1 MYYRIGN
8 FSQNFHKQILSN
20 KQQITSEALQL
31 KIISHTQSVLTA
43 LFYITLF
50 SAFSFGQNAN
60 LQTDLTKSFKQVQL
74 VQIDQTALRQAENS
88 KTLSITTANK
98 TFELNLIPRD
108 LRSPR
113 YKSEETTANGLKS
126 LEKGKVATFKGRVG
140 GEENSDVRLS
150 ISGAKIEGYF
160 AVGGERFYIEPAGK
174 YSEFAGAE
182 DFIIYQS
189 GDLSANIDLYC
200 EDNLIGKLEQSQK
213 SIENQIVQSPQTL
226 RVIEIA
232 TEADFELVTTFGN
245 SLQANNEI
253 LSLLNMVEGVYETE
267 LNLTFSVVYQ
277 HSWATTTGFFGAD
290 RTTYLNAF
298 KTYWNTNFPTTNV
311 PRDAAFMVSG
321 KTNFM
326 GQGQAFLGTICASP
340 VSAYAFTGYIN
351 SVEANRVLM
360 AHEIGHTLG
369 ANHAEAAQSCGGSV
383 MNSSLSNVTPFTFC
397 AFSRN
402 EIANHV
408 AVNGSCLA
416 EQISSGVKFDFD
428 GDRRADV
435 SVFRPS
441 NGVWYI
447 SNSGGG
453 FNIFQFGQNGD
464 KPVSADYDGDG
475 KSDAAVYRSGAWYRL
490 RSATN
495 TFDAIGFGLATDIP
509 APADF
514 DGDGKADV
522 AVFRP
527 SNGSWHILQSSNNS
541 YSATSFGSNGDI
553 PIPADFDGDGKADI
567 NVFRPSN
574 GVWYRMNSANNA
586 FYAAQFGSNGDK
598 PLMGDFDGDGKADL
612 AVWRPSNGAWYSLN
626 SSNGGFTAIGFGLS
640 TDIPVAGDYDGD
652 GRTDISVFRPSD
664 GVWHRLTSG
673 SGNAYSTVQF
683 GIGGDIS
690 IPSYY
695 ILP

>member
-1 MYYRIGN
+1 MK
-8 FSQNFHKQILSN
+8 FF
-20 KQQITSEALQL
+20 
-31 KIISHTQSVLTA
+31 SHTQSVLYA

-50 SAFSFGQNAN
+50 SAFSFGQN
-60 LQTDLTKSFKQVQL
+60 TDLQSDLNKSFEKVEIIRFNQN
-74 VQIDQTALRQAENS
+74 ILRQAENS

-98 TFELNLIPRD
+98 TFELNLSARD
-108 LRSPR
+108 LRSPH
-113 YKSEETTANGLKS
+113 YKSEETTANGLKL
-126 LEKGKVATFKGRVG
+126 LEKGELTTFKGKVA

-160 AVGGERFYIEPAGK
+160 AVGGERFYIEAAGK
-174 YSEFAGAE
+174 YSRFAGAE

-200 EDNLIGKLEQSQK
+200 EDNLIGKLEKSEK
-213 SIENQIVQSPQTL
+213 SIENQILQSPQTL

-232 TEADFELVTTFGN
+232 TEADFELVTTFGG
-245 SLQANNEI
+245 SIQANNEI

-267 LNLTFSVVYQ
+267 LNLTFTVVYQ
-277 HSWATTTGFFGAD
+277 HSWTTATGFFGAT
-290 RTTYLNAF
+290 RQAYLYAF
-298 KTYWNTNFPTTNV
+298 RDYWNANFPATNT
-311 PRDAAFMVSG
+311 PRDIAFLFSG
-321 KTNFM
+321 KANFM
-326 GQGQAFLGTICASP
+326 GQGQSFLGTVCLSP
-340 VSAYAFTGYIN
+340 GSAYGFSGYIN
-351 SVEANRVLM
+351 SFEANRVLM
-360 AHEIGHTLG
+360 AHEIGHTVG
-369 ANHAEAAQSCGGSV
+369 ANHVDGVQSCGNTI
-383 MNSSLSNVTPFTFC
+383 MNENLSNVTPFTFC

-402 EIANHV
+402 AIATHV
-408 AVNGSCLA
+408 AVNGGCLA
-416 EQISSGVKFDFD
+416 QQVSSGVKFDFD

-435 SVFRPS
+435 GIFRPS

-447 SNSGGG
+447 NNSNGG
-453 FNIFQFGQNGD
+453 FNIFQFGQTGD

-475 KSDAAVYRSGAWYRL
+475 KSDAAVYRNGAWYRL

-514 DGDGKADV
+514 DGDGNADV

-527 SNGSWHILQSSNNS
+527 SNGTWHSLSSGNNS
-541 YSATSFGSNGDI
+541 YSATQFGSNGDI

-586 FYAAQFGSNGDK
+586 FYAAQFGQNGDK

-626 SSNGGFTAIGFGLS
+626 SSNGGFTAIGFGLA

-652 GRTDISVFRPSD
+652 GRTDISVFRPTD
-664 GVWHRLTSG
+664 GVWHRLSSG
-673 SGNAYSTVQF
+673 SGNAYSTIQF
-683 GIGGDIS
+683 GIGSDIS